1 MTRSSAPHLAQQKGS
16 DMKSRLLPGA
26 VLASTMIAGGLID
39 SRGSSLMANAVT
51 VESPQKIEGWG
62 EVADASGQCRVRAEG
77 TRVTIEVPAGS
88 YDLYPDGQKVNAPR
102 LTQDA
107 SGDFTV
113 QVKVVG
119 IAMGEKGAEAPGR
132 DVAFNAATLV
142 IWQDE
147 SNFVRLDRAGFHKA
161 GTPNHQTYYH
171 VYRDGRRTVHEWR
184 PLAAR
189 DTWLRLQRQGT
200 RVTAAWSQDGR
211 SWQNYPAGSVALAD
225 KVRVG
230 VAVLNASSKPFAAIF
245 EDLTLTSGKVSK

>member
-1 MTRSSAPHLAQQKGS
+1 
-16 DMKSRLLPGA
+16 MKSRLLLGGI
-26 VLASTMIAGGLID
+26 LAGTTIAGGLID
-39 SRGSSLMANAVT
+39 GRGSSLTANAT
-51 VESPQKIEGWG
+51 EVESQQKIEGWG
-62 EVADASGQCRVRAEG
+62 EVTDVSGQSRVRAEG
-77 TRVTIEVPAGS
+77 ARVTLEVPAGS

-102 LTQDA
+102 LAQDA

-119 IAMGEKGAEAPGR
+119 TVMGEKGAEAPGR

-142 IWQDE
+142 IWQDDR
-147 SNFVRLDRAGFHKA
+147 NFVRLDRAGFHKA

-171 VYRDGRRTVHEWR
+171 VYRDGKRTVHEWR

-200 RVTAAWSQDGR
+200 RVTAAWSQDR
-211 SWQNYPAGSVALAD
+211 KSWHSYPAGNVALAD
-225 KVRVG
+225 KVKVG
-230 VAVLNASSKPFAAIF
+230 VAVLNASSKAFAATF